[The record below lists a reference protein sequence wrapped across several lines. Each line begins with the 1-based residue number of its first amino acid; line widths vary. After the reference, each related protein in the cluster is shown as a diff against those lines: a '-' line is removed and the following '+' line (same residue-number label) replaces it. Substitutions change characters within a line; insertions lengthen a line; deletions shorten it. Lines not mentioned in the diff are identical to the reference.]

1 MYSFSVVLFFPK
13 DAIQKPDSLTKP
25 VLPPIM
31 VAVSG
36 SVPYI

>member
-25 VLPPIM
+25 VLPPTM